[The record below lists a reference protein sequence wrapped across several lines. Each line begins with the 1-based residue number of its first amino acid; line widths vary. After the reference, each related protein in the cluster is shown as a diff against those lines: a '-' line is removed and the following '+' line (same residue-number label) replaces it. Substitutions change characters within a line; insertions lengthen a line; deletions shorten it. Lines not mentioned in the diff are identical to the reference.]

1 MSYYK
6 SHKSVTTLWIVV
18 NFVPSEYAY
27 ENRVLLMPPMSMRLE
42 TKACT
47 TLYQNIYVVIID
59 FQLKGLHV
67 KAK

>member
-42 TKACT
+42 TKVCT
-47 TLYQNIYVVIID
+47 TLYQNIYVVIIA